1 MSVENVRKVKLG
13 NYPTPLEKMENM
25 TKLLGKGDLYIKRD
39 DVTGPAFGGNKTRKL
54 EYLIREAID
63 TGCTAVLTVG
73 GTQTNHGR
81 TTVGAAVK
89 YGLKPILA
97 LSGTDT
103 GYLSGNLNLDAMM
116 GADIYFLTPG
126 LAREDGIDAIVKKY
140 EEQGDKVYVIPAGGS
155 NPVGAVGYI
164 MSVKEILDQMA
175 EQNIRIDHVVCTVGS
190 MGTFGGMI
198 LGAKYF
204 NAPFDIIA
212 VPVSPAPKGEKEKDV
227 AEFVNKVSETYGMGI
242 TITPE
247 EVKIAYGPDDAPYSG
262 ERYNKPDPITR
273 EAIITL
279 AKNEGI
285 FLDPT
290 YTGKTFRAFMDLVK
304 EGDLIKEG
312 ENAMFIH
319 TGGAMALWT
328 KEHLDDMQ
336 DQLRANCTTTTLG

>member
-1 MSVENVRKVKLG
+1 MGIENIRKVKLG
-13 NYPTPLEKMENM
+13 HYPTPLEKMENL
-25 TKLLGKGDLYIKRD
+25 TKLLGKGELFIKRD
-39 DVTGPAFGGNKTRKL
+39 DTTGPAFGGNKARKL

-89 YGLKPILA
+89 YGLKPILV
-97 LSGTDT
+97 LSGKDT

-116 GADIYFLTPG
+116 GADIYFVENP
-126 LAREDGIDAIVKKY
+126 ADSPKVIEDVCEKY
-140 EEQGDKVYVIPAGGS
+140 AQQGDKVYVIPGGGS
-155 NPVGAVGYI
+155 NPVGALGYI
-164 MSVKEILDQMA
+164 MSIKEILDQME
-175 EQNIRIDHVVCTVGS
+175 EQQIKIDHLVCTVGS
-190 MGTFGGMI
+190 MGTFGGML

-204 NAPFDIIA
+204 DAPFDVIA
-212 VPVSPAPKGEKEKDV
+212 VPVSPAPKGDKEKQV
-227 AEFVNKVSETYGMGI
+227 AEFANKVSEEYGLGI
-242 TITPE
+242 TLTPE
-247 EVKIAYGPDDAPYSG
+247 DVKIAYGPDDAPYSG
-262 ERYNKPDPITR
+262 EQYNKPDPITR

-279 AKNEGI
+279 AMNEGI

-304 EGDLIKEG
+304 EGDWIKEG
-312 ENAMFIH
+312 ENAMFLH

-336 DQLRANCTTTTLG
+336 DQLRANCKTTQL

>member
-1 MSVENVRKVKLG
+1 MKVENIKKVKLG

-25 TKLLGKGDLYIKRD
+25 TKLMGKGELYIKRD
-39 DVTGPAFGGNKTRKL
+39 DTTGPAFGGNKTRKL
-54 EYLIREAID
+54 EYLMQDAID
-63 TGCTAVLTVG
+63 QGCTAVLTFG

-89 YGLKPILA
+89 LGMKPILA
-97 LSGTDT
+97 LSGSDT

-116 GADIYFLTPG
+116 GTDIYFVSDPAKMGETVEG
-126 LAREDGIDAIVKKY
+126 IVKKY
-140 EEQGDKVYVIPAGGS
+140 AEQGDKVYQVPVGGS

-164 MSVKEILDQMA
+164 MSVKEILDQMK
-175 EQNIRIDHVVCTVGS
+175 EQDIKIDHVVCTVGS
-190 MGTFGGMI
+190 MGTFAGMI

-204 NAPFDIIA
+204 NAPFDVIA
-212 VPVSPAPKGEKEKDV
+212 VPVSPRPKGEKEKDV
-227 AEFVNKVSETYGMGI
+227 AEFANKISETYEMGI

-247 EVKIAYGPDDAPYSG
+247 DVKIAYGPDDAPYSG
-262 ERYNKPDPITR
+262 EAYNKPDPVTR

-285 FLDPT
+285 MLDPT
-290 YTGKTFRAFMDLVK
+290 YTGKTFRGFLDMVK
-304 EGDLIKEG
+304 EGKLIKEG
-312 ENAMFIH
+312 ENAMFLH

-336 DQLRANCTTTTLG
+336 QQLRDNCKTTQI

>member
-1 MSVENVRKVKLG
+1 MKVENVKKVKLG
-13 NYPTPLEKMENM
+13 HYPTPMEKMDNM

-39 DVTGPAFGGNKTRKL
+39 DTTGPAFGGNKARKL
-54 EYLIREAID
+54 EYLVRDALEN
-63 TGCTAVLTVG
+63 GYTALLTVG

-89 YGLKPILA
+89 YGLKPILV
-97 LSGTDT
+97 LSGKDT

-116 GADIYFLTPG
+116 GADIYFVENPANTPKVI
-126 LAREDGIDAIVKKY
+126 EDVCAKY
-140 EEQGDKVYVIPAGGS
+140 AEQGDKVYVIPGGGS

-164 MSVKEILDQMA
+164 MSIKEILDQM
-175 EQNIRIDHVVCTVGS
+175 EKDNIKIDHLICTVGS

-204 NAPFDIIA
+204 NAPFDVIA
-212 VPVSPAPKGEKEKDV
+212 VPVSPAPKGDKEKQV
-227 AEFVNKVSETYGMGI
+227 ADFVNKVSAEYEMGI

-247 EVKIAYGPDDAPYSG
+247 DVKIAYGPDDAPYSG
-262 ERYNKPDPITR
+262 EAYNKPDPVTR

-290 YTGKTFRAFMDLVK
+290 YTGKTFRAFLDLVK
-304 EGDLIKEG
+304 EGEIVKEG
-312 ENAMFIH
+312 ENALFLH

-336 DQLRANCTTTTLG
+336 DQLRANCKTTQL

>member
-1 MSVENVRKVKLG
+1 MTVESVKKVKLG
-13 NYPTPLEKMENM
+13 HYPTPLEKMENM
-25 TKLLGKGDLYIKRD
+25 TKLLGKGELFIKRD
-39 DVTGPAFGGNKTRKL
+39 DTTGPAFGGNKTRKL
-54 EYLIREAID
+54 EYLLQEAID
-63 TGCTAVLTVG
+63 TGCTAVMTFG

-89 YGLKPILA
+89 LGMKPILVLGGA
-97 LSGTDT
+97 DT

-116 GADIYFLTPG
+116 GADIYFVT
-126 LAREDGIDAIVKKY
+126 DGEKMGETVADIIAKY
-140 EEQGDKVYVIPAGGS
+140 EAQGDKVYQVPVGGS
-155 NPVGAVGYI
+155 NTLGAVGYI
-164 MSVKEILDQMA
+164 MSVKEILQQME
-175 EQNIRIDHVVCTVGS
+175 EQQIKIDHVVCTVGS
-190 MGTFGGMI
+190 MGTFAGMI

-212 VPVSPAPKGEKEKDV
+212 VPVSPAPKGEKEIDV
-227 AEFVNKVSETYGMGI
+227 ANFANEVSKAYNMGI
-242 TITPE
+242 EITPE
-247 EVKIAYGPDDAPYSG
+247 DVKIAYGPDDEPYSG
-262 ERYNKPDPITR
+262 EAYNKPDPVTR

-290 YTGKTFRAFMDLVK
+290 YTGKTFRGFIDMVK
-304 EGDLIKEG
+304 QGEYIKEG

-336 DQLRANCTTTTLG
+336 DQLRANCNTTQI

>member
-1 MSVENVRKVKLG
+1 MRVEDVKKVKLG
-13 NYPTPLEKMENM
+13 NYPTALEKMENM

-39 DVTGPAFGGNKTRKL
+39 DTTGPAFGGNKTRKL
-54 EYLIREAID
+54 EYLLQEALD
-63 TGCTAVLTVG
+63 TGCTAVMTFG

-89 YGLKPILA
+89 LGLKPILV

-116 GADIYFLTPG
+116 GTDIYFVADPAKTL
-126 LAREDGIDAIVKKY
+126 DVVKEVIEKY
-140 EEQGDKVYVIPAGGS
+140 EAQGDKVYQVPVGGS
-155 NPVGAVGYI
+155 NPLGAVGYI
-164 MSVKEILDQMA
+164 MAVKEILDQME
-175 EQNIRIDHVVCTVGS
+175 EQQIKIDHVVCTVGS
-190 MGTFGGMI
+190 MGTFAGTI

-204 NAPFDIIA
+204 NAPFDVIA
-212 VPVSPAPKGEKEKDV
+212 VPVSPAPKGQVEQNV
-227 AEFVNKVSETYGMGI
+227 AEFANKVSETYEMGI

-247 EVKIAYGPDDAPYSG
+247 DVKIAYGPEDAPYSG

-285 FLDPT
+285 MLDPT
-290 YTGKTFRAFMDLVK
+290 YTGKTFRGFIDMVK
-304 EGDLIKEG
+304 EGQFIKEG
-312 ENAMFIH
+312 ENAVFIH

-336 DQLRANCTTTTLG
+336 EQLRANCNTTQK

>member
-1 MSVENVRKVKLG
+1 MTVESVKKVKLG

-25 TKLLGKGDLYIKRD
+25 TKLIGKGELFIKRD
-39 DVTGPAFGGNKTRKL
+39 DATGPAFGGNKTRKL
-54 EYLIREAID
+54 EYLIQEAID

-97 LSGTDT
+97 LFGPDT

-116 GADIYFLTPG
+116 GADIYFL
-126 LAREDGIDAIVKKY
+126 ASGIAPEEGIAKIVAKY

-164 MSVKEILDQMA
+164 MSVKEILQQME
-175 EQNIRIDHVVCTVGS
+175 EQQIKIDHVVCTVGS
-190 MGTFGGMI
+190 MGTFAGMI

-212 VPVSPAPKGEKEKDV
+212 VPVSPAPKGEKEIDV
-227 AEFVNKVSETYGMGI
+227 ANFANEVSKTYNMGI
-242 TITPE
+242 EIKPE
-247 EVKIAYGPDDAPYSG
+247 DVKIAYGPDDEPYSG
-262 ERYNKPDPITR
+262 EAYNKPDPVTR

-290 YTGKTFRAFMDLVK
+290 YTGKTFRGFIDMVK
-304 EGDLIKEG
+304 DGEFIKDG
-312 ENAMFIH
+312 ENALFIH

-336 DQLRANCTTTTLG
+336 EQLRANCTTTEL

>member
-1 MSVENVRKVKLG
+1 MKVENAKKVKLG
-13 NYPTPLEKMENM
+13 NYPTPLEKMDNM

-54 EYLIREAID
+54 EYLVRDALEN
-63 TGCTAVLTVG
+63 GYTALLTVG

-89 YGLKPILA
+89 YGLKPILV
-97 LSGTDT
+97 LSGKDT

-116 GADIYFLTPG
+116 GADIYFNPEP
-126 LAREDGIDAIVKKY
+126 ANQAKVIEDVCKKY
-140 EEQGDKVYVIPAGGS
+140 AEQGDKVYVIPGGGS
-155 NPVGAVGYI
+155 NPVGALGYI
-164 MSVKEILDQMA
+164 MSVKEILDQMK
-175 EQNIRIDHVVCTVGS
+175 EQDIKIDHLICTVGS

-204 NAPFDIIA
+204 NAPFDVIA
-212 VPVSPAPKGEKEKDV
+212 VPVSPAPKGDKEKAV
-227 AEFVNKVSETYGMGI
+227 ADFVNKVSAEYEMGI

-247 EVKIAYGPDDAPYSG
+247 DVKIAYGPEDAPYSG
-262 ERYNKPDPITR
+262 EAYNKPDPITR

-304 EGDLIKEG
+304 EGRLIKEG
-312 ENAMFIH
+312 ENALFLH

-336 DQLRANCTTTTLG
+336 DQLRANCTTTQL